1 MPLKNQL
8 KYYMKLHDIRQQ
20 LVADHMGVTRQAIS
34 RLVKDPPRYGLQK
47 LSDLCDVFQCQPS
60 DLIQWTPP
68 VAEANSQ
75 PP

>member
-1 MPLKNQL
+1 MPLYNNL
-8 KYYMKLHDIRQQ
+8 KDYMRLHDIRQQ
-20 LVADHMGVTRQAIS
+20 SVADCMGVTRQAIS
-34 RLVKDPPRYGLQK
+34 RLVKNPPTYGLQK

-68 VAEANSQ
+68 AAEPAA